1 MTGLACLQYV
11 MFSDP
16 DSSYKGSH
24 GGRIACEQLA
34 AILRKCCDNVVKET
48 IKLTPEASYN
58 EKRSGCKPLRL

>member
-1 MTGLACLQYV
+1 MTGPACLQYV

-48 IKLTPEASYN
+48 IK
-58 EKRSGCKPLRL
+58 

>member
-1 MTGLACLQYV
+1 

-48 IKLTPEASYN
+48 IKINA
-58 EKRSGCKPLRL
+58 GGIVQ